1 MFDKLKKTGHE
12 IKREINVYRRVL
24 KDTRTPKIAKILLGL
39 AIGYLLLPFDIIP
52 DFIPVIGHLDD
63 LIIVPALV
71 IIALKMIPKEVIEDC
86 RIKTDSLYENHPLH

>member
-1 MFDKLKKTGHE
+1 VLERLKRTGLE

-24 KDTRTPKIAKILLGL
+24 KDNRTPKLAKILLGL
-39 AIGYLLLPFDIIP
+39 AVGYLLLPIDIIP

-63 LIIVPALV
+63 LIIVPAMV

-86 RIKTDSLYENHPLH
+86 RKMIDS